1 MVMKCCICGAKK
13 DATKRITLHKLP
25 SKLEVRLEWLKALEL
40 KEEDINDY
48 TRVCSQ
54 HFRDGDITKVPSLS
68 VGIKF
73 GSKPG
78 RKRIKSSF
86 LALTGKSSP
95 WNFSHSF
102 RVTTVFTSNGSDSTG
117 QLTIDG

>member
-1 MVMKCCICGAKK
+1 MVMKCCIYGAKK
-13 DATKRITLHKLP
+13 DTTKGLTLHRLP

-73 GSKPG
+73 GSKPE
-78 RKRIKSSF
+78 RKRIKPSSF
-86 LALTGKSSP
+86 LALTLRKI
-95 WNFSHSF
+95 
-102 RVTTVFTSNGSDSTG
+102 
-117 QLTIDG
+117 LTMEFQPFF